1 MKSVTLSYLGLLPRW
16 SLFLLAFL
24 PHALALPGVFV
35 FDDYSLL
42 AKPPQWADLWHLE
55 QTRPLTYLSFLLNQ
69 AVGGWHL
76 FNLAAHLVCVWLLDR
91 IARRVLPADI
101 AWVAPFVFAVHPL
114 LSEPI
119 QYVFARS
126 SLLATLFCLAA
137 LYAWTRDRPWQAVA
151 WFVPALLAKEECVA
165 FPLALALFRP
175 VWSPIG
181 TMLAL
186 SLAAG
191 LRVLYATKVIAGA
204 GSGFDAGVSPGEYFF
219 AQGTVIWSYLLR
231 CVFPFGL
238 TLDPAAP
245 TLGFEAGVLGWVLLA
260 LSTGLV
266 LWRGHPAGR
275 WFVFGLILL
284 FPSSSV
290 LPAADL
296 LAWRRMYLP
305 MAAFSLAAAYL
316 LPVRAVPALV
326 LVLAFLSG
334 ARALVWRSEVGLWQ
348 EAAAAAPEK
357 VRPRLQLARLASPA
371 DALVILTA
379 AEQIAPGDPAI
390 ASAKGKAFL
399 QQGDAARALAEFG
412 KALARRPNDPK
423 AILNRGVALEALGQF
438 EAARAD
444 FLRALERDPCQLQA
458 RENLLRVGG
467 IPPPCVPTN

>member
-1 MKSVTLSYLGLLPRW
+1 M
-16 SLFLLAFL
+16 

-42 AKPPQWADLWHLE
+42 AKPPQWADLWRLE

-69 AVGGWHL
+69 YAGGWHL
-76 FNLAAHLVCVWLLDR
+76 LNLAAHLTCVWLLDR
-91 IARRVLPADI
+91 IARLVLPANI
-101 AWVAPFVFAVHPL
+101 AWVAPFLFAVHPL

-151 WFVPALLAKEECVA
+151 WFLPALLAKEECVA
-165 FPLALALFRP
+165 FPLALVLFRP
-175 VWSPIG
+175 VFRPVWGPIG
-181 TMLAL
+181 AMLAL

-191 LRVLYATKVIAGA
+191 LRVLYATKVVAGA
-204 GSGFDAGVSPGEYFF
+204 GSGFDAGVSPGNYFL

-245 TLGFEAGVLGWVLLA
+245 ALGFEAGVLGWVLLA
-260 LSTGLV
+260 VCAGLA

-284 FPSSSV
+284 LPSSSI

-296 LAWRRMYLP
+296 IAWRRMYLP

-316 LPVRAVPALV
+316 LPPRAVPAVV
-326 LVLAFLSG
+326 LLLALLSG
-334 ARALVWRSEVGLWQ
+334 ARALVWRSELGLWQ

-357 VRPRLQLARLASPA
+357 LRPRLQLARLASPA
-371 DALVILTA
+371 DALAILTA
-379 AEQIAPGDPAI
+379 AEQIAPDDPAI
-390 ASAKGKAFL
+390 ASAKGRAFL
-399 QQGDAARALAEFG
+399 QQGDPARALAEFG
-412 KALARRPNDPK
+412 KALAQRPNDPK
-423 AILNRGVALEALGQF
+423 AILNRGVALEALGQS
-438 EAARAD
+438 EAAQAD
-444 FLRALERDPCQLQA
+444 FRRALERDPCQPQA
-458 RENLLRVGG
+458 RENLLRLGG
-467 IPPPCVPTN
+467 TPPPCVPTN